1 MVVIHGNIVKAE
13 ATLLMERIMRHLMPG
28 PTEEETHLF
37 LQDII
42 KEANGLLVFR
52 NGCVSPDPD
61 IAGLDFFPI
70 QFY

>member
-1 MVVIHGNIVKAE
+1 MNTIHGEIIRAE

-28 PTEEETHLF
+28 PTEEETYLF
-37 LQDII
+37 LQNII

-52 NGCVSPDPD
+52 NGCVYPDPD

>member
-28 PTEEETHLF
+28 PTEEETRIF

-42 KEANGLLVFR
+42 QEANGLLVFR
-52 NGCVSPDPD
+52 NGCVYPDPD